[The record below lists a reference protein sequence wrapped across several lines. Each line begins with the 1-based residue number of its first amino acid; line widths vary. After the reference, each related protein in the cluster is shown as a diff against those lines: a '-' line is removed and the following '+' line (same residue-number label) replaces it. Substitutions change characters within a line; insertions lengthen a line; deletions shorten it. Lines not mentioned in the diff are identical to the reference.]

1 MTGKKQNTLL
11 AGLNERQREAIRTT
25 AGPVLVIAGPGS
37 GKTRAL
43 THRIAFLLASGIPP
57 ESILALTFTNK
68 AAEEMR
74 TRVRQLLSLQ
84 VDKATDAH
92 RKNLPTYKLINLPPS
107 ELPFIGTFH
116 SFAAFLLRREAGQ
129 IGYRREFTIYDE
141 DDRMALVKEIMKEL
155 AVPKHI
161 SATAAAALISDL
173 KAGLIAP
180 DEYEG
185 RNAAEPFGR
194 AVAKIYE
201 TYQERLRFSN
211 AMDFDDLI
219 FHAVR
224 LLQGQPA
231 ALRRW
236 QARFSHIHVD
246 EYQDTSLSQY
256 EFVRL
261 LAAEHKN
268 IFAIGDDAQCLP
280 PGISIDTPDG
290 PRPIEQTQSGDRVL
304 SGAGFGKITPSRVIR
319 VHRRQGREPLIRIT
333 TASGRQLM
341 LTAGHIVFAKLT
353 VDHDLFYVYLMERRD
368 KGFRIGHTRGV
379 RGGTRNGARVLVNG
393 LQIRAN
399 QEAADKIW
407 ILKAVRTKEE
417 AVLHEQLYAFKYGI
431 PTTVFYDKGR
441 NISLSQ
447 PSIDFLYSAVDSRA
461 HAERIFSDLR
471 LSKDHP
477 HHRPRG
483 VTRTLPHAPTR
494 HRTILD
500 VCFFGGSQPS
510 ARYPWHDHRIAL
522 ISASSDLRR
531 KLNSGQWSVRS
542 AKPASTSWRIETA
555 RKHYLECREFVQTLA
570 AAGSLEVHEKARL
583 ARNRGNFDLMPASHL
598 RPGMVVPILSNS
610 GIREERIG
618 TIEEVPYEG
627 PLFDI
632 SVENTHNYSANGFIV
647 HNSIYSWRQADYRNI
662 LNFERD
668 WPEAKVIL
676 LEENYRSTPEIL
688 SAANTLIAKNQE
700 QKPKSLWT
708 KNPSGRR
715 PEVRAHEHE
724 RAEAAFIAGEIFAL
738 HQRGQ
743 AWRECAV
750 LYRTNAQSRAI
761 EEALI
766 EYATPY
772 TIIGGIR
779 FFSRREIKDLISYL
793 RYLTN
798 PDDALALKRI
808 INVPARGIGPKTFL
822 KYLSKETK
830 NLPIKDQQ
838 RIAAFEAL
846 IARLTEAMAEKTL
859 AQFLRLLI
867 KSVGYEEYLADSRDG
882 ESRIENIRELVS
894 VARKY
899 DALAP
904 REAIVRL
911 LEEVALLAADD
922 AAEAGDERVRLM
934 TLHAAKGL
942 EFSVV
947 FMTGLEEGLLPH
959 AKAIT
964 GSRAELEEERR
975 LAYVGMTRAKERLY
989 LTWAITRTLFG
1000 EREVNMPSRFL
1011 KELPEEL
1018 LAGHSYLPG
1027 ESEMYL
1033 VDEA

>member
-1 MTGKKQNTLL
+1 ML
-11 AGLNERQREAIRTT
+11 AGLNERQQEAILTIE
-25 AGPVLVIAGPGS
+25 GPVLVIAGPGS

-43 THRIAFLLASGIPP
+43 THRIAFLLASGIPARR
-57 ESILALTFTNK
+57 ILALTFTNK

-74 TRVRQLLSLQ
+74 ERVGKLLRNHPSSLPF
-84 VDKATDAH
+84 T
-92 RKNLPTYKLINLPPS
+92 PS
-107 ELPFIGTFH
+107 AASLLTGFIGTFH
-116 SFAAFLLRREAGQ
+116 SFAAFLLRHEAAK

-141 DDRMALVKEIMKEL
+141 DDRMALLKELMKEL
-155 AVPKHI
+155 SIPKHI
-161 SATAAAALISDL
+161 SATAAAAVISDL
-173 KAGLIAP
+173 KSGLIAP

-185 RNAAEPFGR
+185 RNAADPFGR

-224 LLQGQPA
+224 LLRDQPA
-231 ALRRW
+231 VRERW
-236 QARFSHIHVD
+236 QKRFSHIHVD

-261 LAAEHKN
+261 LAREHRN
-268 IFAIGDDAQCLP
+268 LFAIGDDAQCLP
-280 PGISIDTPDG
+280 PGTLIHTPNG
-290 PRPIEQTQSGDRVL
+290 KKPIERITVGDQVI
-304 SGAGFGKITPSRVIR
+304 SAAGFGKAMISRVTR
-319 VHRRQGREPLIRIT
+319 VHRREGSEPLIHVT
-333 TASGRQLM
+333 TRTNKR
-341 LTAGHIVFAKLT
+341 LTLTTGHMVFAKLT
-353 VDHDLFYVYLMERRD
+353 VDPNLYYIYLMERID

-379 RGGTRNGARVLVNG
+379 RGGTRNGMRVLVNG

-407 ILKAVRTKEE
+407 ILKAVRTREE
-417 AVLHEQLYAFKYGI
+417 AVLHEQLFAFKYGV

-447 PSIDFLYSAVDSRA
+447 KSINLLFSAIDSRA
-461 HAERIFSDLR
+461 GARQIFKDLR
-471 LSKDHP
+471 LSPGHP
-477 HHRPRG
+477 HHRPKG
-483 VTRTLPHAPTR
+483 VTRAVAHAPIR
-494 HRTILD
+494 HRAVID
-500 VCFFGGSQPS
+500 VCYFGGSQPS
-510 ARYPWHDHRIAL
+510 ERYPWHDHRISL
-522 ISASSDLRR
+522 VSASPALEERLRG
-531 KLNSGQWSVRS
+531 LGQWSIRE
-542 AKPASTSWRIETA
+542 AKAGSKSWRIETA
-555 RKHYLECREFVQTLA
+555 RKDYHECREFVRTLA
-570 AAGSLEVHEKARL
+570 ATGNLEIHEKARL
-583 ARNRGNFDLMPASHL
+583 TADEGNFDLMPASNL
-598 RPGMVVPILSNS
+598 QPGMVIPILSEK
-610 GIREERIG
+610 GIQQELIE
-618 TIEEVPYEG
+618 TIEEKPYTG
-627 PLFDI
+627 PLYDL
-632 SVENTHNYSANGFIV
+632 SVENTHNYAANGIIA

-688 SAANTLIAKNQE
+688 HAANTLIAKNQD

-708 KNPSGRR
+708 KNPSGGR

-724 RAEAAFIAGEIFAL
+724 RAEAGFIAGEIFSL
-738 HQRGQ
+738 RRQGY

-766 EYATPY
+766 EYGIPY

-779 FFSRREIKDLISYL
+779 FFARREVKDLVAYL

-798 PDDALALKRI
+798 PDDTLALKRI
-808 INVPARGIGPKTFL
+808 INVPTRGIGPKTFL
-822 KYLSKETK
+822 KYLSKETRG
-830 NLPIKDQQ
+830 LLIKD
-838 RIAAFEAL
+838 RRSIAAFDTAITRLGGAL
-846 IARLTEAMAEKTL
+846 GEKTL
-859 AQFLRLLI
+859 AEFLRFLI
-867 KSVGYEEYLADSRDG
+867 KTIRYEEYLADSRDG

-899 DALAP
+899 DALP
-904 REAIVRL
+904 TREAIVRL
-911 LEEVALLAADD
+911 LEEVALLSADD
-922 AAEAGDERVRLM
+922 EVKTGDERVRLM

-942 EFSVV
+942 EFSAV

-959 AKAIT
+959 AKSIT

-1011 KELPEEL
+1011 RELPSEMVEGNFNPDEEL
-1018 LAGHSYLPG
+1018 II
-1027 ESEMYL
+1027 
-1033 VDEA
+1033 VDES